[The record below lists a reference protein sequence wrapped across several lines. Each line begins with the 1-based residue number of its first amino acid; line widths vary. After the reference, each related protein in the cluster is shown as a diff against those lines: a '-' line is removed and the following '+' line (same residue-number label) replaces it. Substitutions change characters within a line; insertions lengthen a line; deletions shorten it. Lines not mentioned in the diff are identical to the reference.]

1 MSLQNS
7 SHAVYSTFNN
17 GTDILVNFRFVT
29 HVIADA
35 DANNGAWIWFASGK
49 SVHVADSYP
58 YVLADLTTF
67 LDNH

>member
-1 MSLQNS
+1 MSLQNV

-17 GTDILVNFRFVT
+17 GTDLLVNFHHVT
-29 HVIADA
+29 HVIADGDA
-35 DANNGAWIWFASGK
+35 DKGAWIWFVNGK

-58 YVLADLTTF
+58 SVLSDLTTF